1 MSIAEKIF
9 EQAKDM
15 PEQMQQQ
22 ILDFALFLKEK
33 EKHQLNAVM
42 DKIITEDLEALKELA
57 K

>member
-15 PEQMQQQ
+15 PEAMQQE
-22 ILDFALFLKEK
+22 ILDFALFLKHK
-33 EKHQLNAVM
+33 ELDASM
-42 DKIITEDLEALKELA
+42 DRIIDANMEAFTELA